1 MVHRLLSPSV
11 VRTSSSSSQRGV
23 KSLACTNTRTQ
34 HTASFIDTK
43 ASPAATGS
51 THLSLHLHLN
61 TARTTSTHAIA
72 QHARRI
78 AKTSRGK
85 QIDINLSVRKYFHIR
100 LSAPRLYKNELNRQH
115 TDNISRLQGQTREC
129 SQDVVDRENRKGPC
143 GRCVSK
149 SNFSH
154 FF

>member
-1 MVHRLLSPSV
+1 VVRRLLSPSV
-11 VRTSSSSSQRGV
+11 VRTSSSSQRGV

-43 ASPAATGS
+43 ATPAATGS

-100 LSAPRLYKNELNRQH
+100 LSAPALYKNELNRQH
-115 TDNISRLQGQTREC
+115 TDNISRLQGQTRGC
-129 SQDVVDRENRKGPC
+129 SQEVVGRENRA
-143 GRCVSK
+143 RL
-149 SNFSH
+149 F
-154 FF
+154 